1 MAESAKPRELV
12 MRYAGGLVKHLG
24 VQMYSGAVGAVAEL
38 IANAW
43 DADADEVQVTIPFDQ
58 EWDASSQIVVSDN
71 GSGMDFDECND
82 KFLVVGLDRRS
93 RYGDYTA
100 KNRKVIGRKGLGKLA
115 CFGTAKLIEI
125 RTVKNGWLTHFAL
138 DYDEIVRLSGGA
150 LVSTEPYRPHII
162 EDERCEGESNGT
174 TIILKRLQLKH
185 RLKEDDF
192 RRSMARRFAILSEDF
207 RVVINGKSL
216 VRTEAPFQF
225 RYPESGIQA
234 EDVTGVGTIKWW
246 IGFTEKPIPDEDA
259 RGIVVMA
266 RGKMAQ
272 APFFFHLSGG
282 VYGQH
287 GMQYMTGEVHA
298 DSLDDHLDID
308 VIATDRATIRW
319 EDPLAKPLLE
329 WGAEKVK
336 SLLSDWANRRTQDKV
351 ERLGWETPYMDRINR
366 FPERERRE
374 ILKAVRQF
382 ASIDTITQERFVELV
397 NLFLKAYENQH
408 FMEMIRAINALDEAQ
423 QNEVF
428 KLFAEWNVLEAV
440 QTATIIRGRVEIIR
454 KFRQMI
460 EVGVREKPEMQNILK
475 DNPRL
480 IDPAWSTLEHER
492 SLDAVVAKY
501 FEERGPKSKR
511 GRQRLDIFCLGDS
524 LRKIVVEVKR
534 PGEVVGQKEIQQAI
548 DYVFYLQDWAEQTS
562 DPTKRVTIQGLLIV
576 EKIRPE
582 DRRWRDTAEGKGVF
596 VRTWSELLATAEKL
610 YGEFF
615 DLVKSKVPADDPRLQ
630 AIDQLPGDSSSP
642 TNSASPTTEEGNGS
656 D

>member
-1 MAESAKPRELV
+1 MVESTKLRELV

-24 VQMYSGAVGAVAEL
+24 VQMYSGAAGAVAEL

-58 EWDASSQIVVSDN
+58 EWDANSQIVVSDS
-71 GSGMDFDECND
+71 GTGMDFGECND
-82 KFLVVGLDRRS
+82 KFLVVGLDRRAEF
-93 RYGDYTA
+93 GNYTA

-115 CFGTAKLIEI
+115 CFGTAKLIEVK
-125 RTVKNGWLTHFAL
+125 TVKDGWLTHFAL

-150 LVSTEPYRPHII
+150 LVSTEPYKPRILK
-162 EDERCEGESNGT
+162 DERCDRERNGT
-174 TIILKRLQLKH
+174 TVILKRLQLKH
-185 RLKEDDF
+185 RLKETDF
-192 RRSMARRFAILSEDF
+192 RRSMARRFAILSDDF
-207 RVVINGKSL
+207 RVIINGKPL
-216 VRTEAPFQF
+216 VREEATFQF
-225 RYPESGIQA
+225 RYPESGLDTD
-234 EDVTGVGTIKWW
+234 EVPGLGTVKWW

-336 SLLSDWANRRTQDKV
+336 SLLGDWASRRTQDKV
-351 ERLGWETPYMDRINR
+351 KRLGWETPYMDRIKR
-366 FPERERRE
+366 FPEHERNE
-374 ILKAVRQF
+374 ILKAVHQF

-423 QNEVF
+423 QDEVF
-428 KLFAEWNVLEAV
+428 KLFAEWNILEAV
-440 QTATIIRGRVEIIR
+440 QTAAIIRGRVEIIR

-460 EVGVREKPEMQNILK
+460 ESGVREKPDMQNVLK
-475 DNPRL
+475 DNPWL
-480 IDPAWSTLEHER
+480 IDPTWSTLEHEK
-492 SLDAVVAKY
+492 SLDSVTAKY
-501 FEERGPKSKR
+501 FEKRVPKSKR
-511 GRQRLDIFCLGDS
+511 EGRRLDIFCLSDS
-524 LRKIVVEVKR
+524 LRKVVVEVKR
-534 PGEVVGQKEIQQAI
+534 PGEVVGQEEIQQLV
-548 DYVFYLQDWAEQTS
+548 DYVFYLRDQADQTT
-562 DPTKRVTIQGLLIV
+562 DRTKRVTVHGLLIA
-576 EKIRPE
+576 ERIGLE
-582 DRRWRDTAEGKGVF
+582 DRRWRDMVEKEGVF
-596 VRTWSELLATAEKL
+596 VRTWDVLLATAERQ

-630 AIDQLPGDSSSP
+630 AIDQLPSDSSSL
-642 TNSASPTTEEGNGS
+642 TNSAVPTTEESNGS
-656 D
+656 E